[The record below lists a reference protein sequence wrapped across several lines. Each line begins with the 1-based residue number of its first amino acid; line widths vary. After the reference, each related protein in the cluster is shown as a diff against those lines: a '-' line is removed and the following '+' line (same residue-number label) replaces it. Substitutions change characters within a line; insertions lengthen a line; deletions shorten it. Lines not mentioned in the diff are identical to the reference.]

1 MRPNDAGDSETISS
15 AKTLVP
21 SGEPSPVGAVP
32 LELSDVTFG
41 SAVINNGLMLVD
53 FWAPWCSPCRAIA
66 PVLEEV
72 VRDSAGKLL
81 LAKLNVD
88 ENPATPSRFGV
99 SGIPT
104 IFITKRGEILD
115 YIVGA
120 VPKAEIMQRIQPF
133 L

>member
-1 MRPNDAGDSETISS
+1 MQPNDAGVSETIPS
-15 AKTLVP
+15 AA
-21 SGEPSPVGAVP
+21 GALLTGGSYPLDAAP
-32 LELSDVTFG
+32 LELSDDTFD
-41 SAVINNGLMLVD
+41 SAVINNDLMLVD

-72 VRDSAGKLL
+72 VKDSAGRLL

-88 ENPATPSRFGV
+88 ENPATPSRLGV

-104 IFITKRGEILD
+104 IFITKHGEILD

-120 VPKAEIMQRIQPF
+120 VAKAEILRRIQPF

>member
-1 MRPNDAGDSETISS
+1 MQPNDAGDSETVSS
-15 AKTLVP
+15 A
-21 SGEPSPVGAVP
+21 SPLSTGDVSPLDAAP
-32 LELSDVTFG
+32 LELSDDTFD
-41 SAVINNGLMLVD
+41 SALINNDLMLVD

-72 VRDSAGKLL
+72 VKGSAGKLL

-104 IFITKRGEILD
+104 IFITRRGEILD
-115 YIVGA
+115 HIVGA
-120 VPKAEIMQRIQPF
+120 VPKAEIIQRIQPF

>member
-1 MRPNDAGDSETISS
+1 MSPTDDGEIVPP
-15 AKTLVP
+15 VP
-21 SGEPSPVGAVP
+21 SSLPREEGSFAHLAP
-32 LELSDVTFG
+32 LELTDATFE
-41 SAVINNGLMLVD
+41 SAVLDNDLMLVD

-72 VRDSAGKLL
+72 VRDSAGKLR

-88 ENPATPSRFGV
+88 DNPRTSSRFGV
-99 SGIPT
+99 QGIPT
-104 IFITKRGEILD
+104 VFITRRGEILD

-120 VPKAEIMQRIQPF
+120 VPKAEILRRIQPF